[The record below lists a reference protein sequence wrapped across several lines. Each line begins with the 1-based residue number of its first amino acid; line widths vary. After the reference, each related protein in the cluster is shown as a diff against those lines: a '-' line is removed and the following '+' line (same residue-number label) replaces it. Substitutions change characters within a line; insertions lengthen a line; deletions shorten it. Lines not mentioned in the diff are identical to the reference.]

1 MGTTSRFSVPGLRTG
16 RPAADLP
23 MIAALDIGTS
33 KVVALVARLHPDQS
47 IEIIGIGMRP
57 SLGVKRGAVVNMELT
72 RQAIDGAV
80 REAGLMANCDI
91 HTVYVGIAGSHI
103 GGRNAQAVVAIG
115 GGSVTEEDV
124 ARVIDTAK
132 SGSLPADHTILHILP
147 QDFVVDDQDDIR
159 SPVGM
164 SAKRLEAHIHVISAL
179 NNAQQNIEKCVQ
191 DSELA
196 VDGLVLEQL
205 ASGYAVLTEDEREL
219 GVCVVDM
226 GAGTTDIAVFYGGAI
241 RYTATIPIAGDQVT
255 NDIAMT
261 LRTPTQDAN
270 ELKVR
275 YASALAQIVNPEQ
288 EIEVPGM
295 GDRGVRK
302 MSRQT
307 LAEVVEPRY
316 DELFYMV
323 LAELE
328 RSDMLHRLP
337 AGVVLTGGASRIEGA
352 VQLAESVFHMP
363 VRLGVPSQGRL
374 SGMVDVLRNPI
385 YATGVGLLLWGQ
397 QEQVKGKGQVSAMM
411 RSNEEAAAG
420 VVARAR
426 RWLVENF

>member
-1 MGTTSRFSVPGLRTG
+1 MATTSRFSVSGLRAG
-16 RPAADLP
+16 RLAPDAP

-33 KVVALVARLHPDQS
+33 KVVAVVARLHPDQS
-47 IEIIGIGMRP
+47 VEVMGIGTRP

-80 REAGLMANCDI
+80 REAALMANCDI

-103 GGRNAQAVVAIG
+103 GGRNAQAVVAVAG
-115 GGSVTEEDV
+115 VVSEEDV

-132 SGSLPADHTILHILP
+132 SGSLPADHGILHILP

-159 SPVGM
+159 APVGM

-191 DSELA
+191 DSDLA
-196 VDGLVLEQL
+196 VDGMVLEQL

-270 ELKVR
+270 ELKMR
-275 YASALAQIVNPEQ
+275 YASALAQMVNPEQ

-295 GDRGVRK
+295 GERGVRK

-337 AGVVLTGGASRIEGA
+337 AGIVLTGGAARIEGA
-352 VQLAESVFHMP
+352 VQLAESVFNMP
-363 VRLGVPSQGRL
+363 VRLGLPSQGRL
-374 SGMVDVLRNPI
+374 SGMADILRNPI
-385 YATGVGLLLWGQ
+385 YATAVGLLLWGQ
-397 QEQVKGKGQVSAMM
+397 QELARGKGQATAFSRASDE
-411 RSNEEAAAG
+411 REAG
-420 VVARAR
+420 MVARAR
-426 RWLVENF
+426 RWLANNF

>member
-1 MGTTSRFSVPGLRTG
+1 
-16 RPAADLP
+16 

-33 KVVALVARLHPDQS
+33 KVAAVVARLHPDQS
-47 IEIIGIGMRP
+47 VEVMGIGTRP

-80 REAGLMANCDI
+80 REAALMANCNI

-103 GGRNAQAVVAIG
+103 GGRNAQAVVAVAG
-115 GGSVTEEDV
+115 MVSEEDV

-132 SGSLPADHTILHILP
+132 SGSLPADHGILHILP

-179 NNAQQNIEKCVQ
+179 NNAQQNIEKCVH
-191 DSELA
+191 DSDLA
-196 VDGLVLEQL
+196 VDGMVLEQL

-270 ELKVR
+270 ELKMR
-275 YASALAQIVNPEQ
+275 YASALAQMVNPEQ

-295 GDRGVRK
+295 GERGVRK

-337 AGVVLTGGASRIEGA
+337 AGIVLTGGASRIEGA

-363 VRLGVPSQGRL
+363 VRLGLPSQGRL
-374 SGMVDVLRNPI
+374 SGMADILRNPI
-385 YATGVGLLLWGQ
+385 YATAVGLLLWGQ
-397 QEQVKGKGQVSAMM
+397 QELARGKGQVTTFSRASGEQEDGM
-411 RSNEEAAAG
+411 
-420 VVARAR
+420 VARAR
-426 RWLVENF
+426 RWLANNF